1 VQNNL
6 LIIGSNIK
14 GTGALIW
21 SSIIIKQIVDQ
32 KKNSKIYS
40 FVSSQLKKNV
50 LYQNKKII
58 DLNIINFIKLFLNIF
73 FKIKKIKIINITDF
87 PIPVL
92 NNQILF
98 VNQANLI
105 SPKYYKFSIN
115 NFIFNFKRYY
125 FKIFLKNV
133 SKIIVQTNFM
143 KKNIAKS
150 YNYNLKN
157 IVVYNNNLNFN
168 IKKKFRNHK
177 KKIIKFIYPANH
189 YSYKNHDIIVKL
201 LKKYTFDDL
210 NIYITATKEE
220 FKKFKNLKNL
230 KRISYY
236 NHSRVFDVLI
246 GYDALIFPSL
256 NESLGLPLLECKALG
271 MPIICSNLPFARE
284 LLKKKALYFDPLSCD
299 SLYRAIIVYK
309 KLKIAKKLNK
319 FNSIKFK
326 SKKKT
331 IDHIIS

>member
-21 SSIIIKQIVDQ
+21 SSIIIKQIADQ

-40 FVSSQLKKNV
+40 FVSAKLKQNI
-50 LYQNKKII
+50 LYQKNKII
-58 DLNIINFIKLFLNIF
+58 NLNIINFTKLILNIF
-73 FKIKKIKIINITDF
+73 FKIKKIKIINISDF
-87 PIPVL
+87 PMPVL

-105 SPKYYKFSIN
+105 SPKFYKFSIN
-115 NFIFNFKRYY
+115 NFIFNLKRYY
-125 FKIFLKNV
+125 FKIFLKNA
-133 SKIIVQTNFM
+133 SKIVVQTNFM
-143 KKNIAKS
+143 RKNIAKS

-157 IVVYNNNLNFN
+157 IVVYNNLNFN

-177 KKIIKFIYPANH
+177 KKKIKFLYPANH
-189 YSYKNHDIIVKL
+189 YPYKNHDILVKL
-201 LKKYTFDDL
+201 LKKYSFDDL
-210 NIYITATKEE
+210 NIYITATKKE

-236 NHSRVFDVLI
+236 NHRRVFNVLT

-271 MPIICSNLPFARE
+271 MPIICSNLPFAKE
-284 LLKKKALYFDPLSCD
+284 LLKKKAIYFDPLSCD

-309 KLKIAKKLNK
+309 KLKIAKKLKK
-319 FNSIKFK
+319 FNSIRFK
-326 SKKKT
+326 AKKKT
-331 IDHIIS
+331 IYQIIN